1 MAKINKKGNLLKNT
15 VMLYILTFSGYVFN
29 FITMPYQ
36 TRVLGPV
43 AFGILGFASA
53 CAIYVQLFLDF
64 GFLLSSTEDV
74 SNNRDDKREM
84 SRILSAVTVCK
95 LGLGAIALVV
105 VLALCMS
112 VPKLKEDILLY
123 MLYFAST
130 FINALLPDFLY
141 RGIEKMSAI
150 TVRAVSVKAFF
161 TVAIFIFLRSPED
174 YYIVPLLNSLGAIGA
189 CVWTYFDVYK
199 RIGVRFMSVEWGFI
213 WKTFKRS
220 SSYFWS
226 RIATSVYG
234 ATNTVIIKALYPT
247 GPTVG
252 LYSSSEK
259 LMTTARSAFS
269 PSADSMYPYMVKN
282 KDYKLVKKVLVFLM
296 PLIILGCTGVFIFAE
311 PFCVLL
317 FGEEFAGSAP
327 YLRLLLPIVAIS
339 LPTYIFGFPVLS
351 PLGLAKYANISVI
364 IGAVLHAVQLA
375 VLYFVGIMSVKTIC
389 IATCITEFTILTIR
403 IIVVIKNRNRLKAT
417 ANTTESL
424 EDNI

>member
-1 MAKINKKGNLLKNT
+1 MAKKTKKGNLLKNT

-36 TRVLGPV
+36 TRVFGPV
-43 AFGILGFASA
+43 VFGVLGFAQY
-53 CAIYVQLFLDF
+53 CAVYVQLFLDF

-74 SNNRDDKREM
+74 SNHRDDKQEL

-95 LGLGAIALVV
+95 LALGTVALVV
-105 VLALCMS
+105 VLLLCMF
-112 VPKLKEDILLY
+112 VPKLREDVPLY

-161 TVAIFIFLRSPED
+161 TAAIFIFLRSPD
-174 YYIVPLLNSLGAIGA
+174 QYYVVPLFNTLGAVGA

-199 RIGVRFMSVEWGFI
+199 RIGVRFTSVDFGYV

-226 RIATSVYG
+226 RIATTVYG
-234 ATNTVIIKALYPT
+234 ATNSVIIGILYPQ
-247 GPTVG
+247 GAIMG

-269 PSADSMYPYMVKN
+269 PIADSMYPYMVKN
-282 KDYKLVKKVLVFLM
+282 KDYKLIKKVLTVLM
-296 PLIILGCTGVFIFAE
+296 PLIIVGCTGVFIFAE
-311 PFCVLL
+311 EFCVLL
-317 FGEEFAGSAP
+317 FGAEFAGSAP

-351 PLGLAKYANISVI
+351 PLGLAKYANVSVI
-364 IGAVLHAVQLA
+364 IGAVLHAVQLVA
-375 VLYFVGIMSVKTIC
+375 LYFAGILTVKAIC
-389 IATCITEFTILTIR
+389 IATCITEFVILAIR
-403 IIVVIKNRNRLKAT
+403 IFAVVKHRNKINDLKQNLT
-417 ANTTESL
+417 SQEENL
-424 EDNI
+424 